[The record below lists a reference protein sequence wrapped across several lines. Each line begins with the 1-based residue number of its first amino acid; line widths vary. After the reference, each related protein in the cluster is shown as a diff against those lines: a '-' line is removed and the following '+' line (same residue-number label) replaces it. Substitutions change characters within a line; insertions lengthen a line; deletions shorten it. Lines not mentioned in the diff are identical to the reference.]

1 MQGIKLMT
9 INTALMIALL
19 MSLSG
24 NLIGFYYLRDLL
36 GRLGWLTQNLANLSE
51 LVRGFQKHIRGVYEL
66 EKFYG
71 DNDIKRLVS
80 HTNDLIEVLDDYLDV
95 GLDSELI
102 EEEELGDLTNKDNL
116 NDTTQEKKEDQKNVF
131 YSDS

>member
-1 MQGIKLMT
+1 MT

-19 MSLSG
+19 TSLSG

-51 LVRGFQKHIRGVYEL
+51 LVRGFQGHIRGVYEL

-116 NDTTQEKKEDQKNVF
+116 NDTAQEKKESQKNVF

>member
-19 MSLSG
+19 TSLSG

-51 LVRGFQKHIRGVYEL
+51 LVRGFQRHIRGVYDL

-71 DNDIKRLVS
+71 DDDVKRLVS

-116 NDTTQEKKEDQKNVF
+116 NDTAQEKKENQKNVF